1 MELVK
6 KYAVACAI
14 VGLFP
19 LSGFILMII
28 ECAMVYHL
36 SVHYRRPFNAGELII
51 IWAIL
56 GFVSF
61 VLFVVVGGIFDVSVP
76 IIGWIA
82 KAAFAF
88 GFVMLFGKF
97 MCSYYETENAKTR
110 H

>member
-6 KYAVACAI
+6 KYAIAC
-14 VGLFP
+14 GLIGLLP

-28 ECAMVYHL
+28 ECVMVYHL
-36 SVHYRRPFNAGELII
+36 SVQYRRPFNAGELLV

-61 VLFVVVGGIFDVSVP
+61 ILFVIVGGIFDVATP
-76 IIGWIA
+76 FIGWVA

-88 GFVMLFGKF
+88 GFVMLFGKLV
-97 MCSYYETENAKTR
+97 CSYYETENAKISR
-110 H
+110 